1 MQYVL
6 FRLLYKTVSPPYADK
21 TVSPP
26 YADTYALLLGYI
38 VLKTE
43 DSIKESSGTP
53 LTHNQQQIN
62 LAKEIPAMKI
72 GI

>member
-1 MQYVL
+1 MHNL
-6 FRLLYKTVSPPYADK
+6 
-21 TVSPP
+21 
-26 YADTYALLLGYI
+26 ALLLGYI

-53 LTHNQQQIN
+53 LTHNQQEIN
-62 LAKEIPAMKI
+62 LAKEIPATKI